1 MALLI
6 IGGLGYAL
14 LVMFMLG
21 AMMLSGRASD
31 RETRR
36 LQPVQANTSKP
47 VARSNPQPSNG
58 FSAIPGRNAA

>member
-6 IGGLGYAL
+6 IGGMSYAL

-21 AMMLSGRASD
+21 AMMLSGRASE

-36 LQPVQANTSKP
+36 LQPVQVKASTP
-47 VARSNPQPSNG
+47 AARGTARP
-58 FSAIPGRNAA
+58 ATEIATMAGRNAA

>member
-6 IGGLGYAL
+6 IGGMSYAL
-14 LVMFMLG
+14 LIMFMLG

-36 LQPVQANTSKP
+36 LQPVQASTVKP
-47 VARSNPQPSNG
+47 AARESEAAPG
-58 FSAIPGRNAA
+58 FSSMAGRDAA